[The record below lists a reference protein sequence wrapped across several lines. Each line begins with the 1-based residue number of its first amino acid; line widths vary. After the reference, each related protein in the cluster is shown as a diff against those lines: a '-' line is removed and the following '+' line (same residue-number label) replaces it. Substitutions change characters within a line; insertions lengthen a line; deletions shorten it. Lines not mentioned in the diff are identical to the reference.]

1 MCVPQCVFFLSLSV
15 CVSQSVCLSHCEGV
29 FFLAC
34 VCLSLSLCV
43 CLLMCVSLRV
53 LLSLSQCLSLSPFF
67 CVSLSV
73 WVCSCSPCLC
83 FSPSMCV
90 CVCVCVCV
98 CLGVHHLIQCH
109 WVMMSLLWVWC
120 SESIMV
126 CWLFIFAITEFSSAV
141 IRNISQVVVQDKI
154 QVQGRL
160 TAIFIGICGYAPKA
174 SMRE

>member
-1 MCVPQCVFFLSLSV
+1 MRVSVSGCLSLSV
-15 CVSQSVCLSHCEGV
+15 CISQ
-29 FFLAC
+29 C
-34 VCLSLSLCV
+34 VCV
-43 CLLMCVSLRV
+43 CVSPC
-53 LLSLSQCLSLSPFF
+53 SF
-67 CVSLSV
+67 VSLSV
-73 WVCSCSPCLC
+73 SVSLTVFLC
-83 FSPSMCV
+83 VSQCVSVFLFSLFMFLSLNV

-141 IRNISQVVVQDKI
+141 IRNIGQVVVQDKI